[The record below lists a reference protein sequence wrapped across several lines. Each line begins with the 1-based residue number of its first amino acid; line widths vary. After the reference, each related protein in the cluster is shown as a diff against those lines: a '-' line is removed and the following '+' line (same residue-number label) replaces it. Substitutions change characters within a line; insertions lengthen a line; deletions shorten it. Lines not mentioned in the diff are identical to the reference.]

1 MDWQSTVE
9 PGVDVDPES
18 FGNEAELDARRQE
31 LIETTNELFENLGQ
45 RAIHLFAE
53 RAERED
59 ITFLRFKALH
69 VIHRLGPEIKL
80 GQVADAIHVP
90 PSSMTG
96 IADRLV
102 RAGLIERTP
111 SATDRRAV
119 VATVTA
125 EGEAAIREINAG
137 IVDDF
142 AAVMTGFSDE
152 NIRTFNDLLITFL
165 QGIEQEL
172 AKRPGL

>member
-53 RAERED
+53 RAEREE
-59 ITFLRFKALH
+59 ITFLGFKALH

-165 QGIEQEL
+165 QGIEQQL